1 MNSKKETDYVL
12 GTHDAEIL
20 RLQLQH
26 GIWRDLVLDCWQR
39 AGISTGQTVIDIGC
53 GPGYASV
60 DLASQVGTE
69 GKVIG
74 IERSERFIEY
84 ANALC
89 QSQHKQNVSFQL
101 ADVMLDELNTSNA
114 DAIWCRWLAIFVSD
128 PALLVKKMANAVK
141 PGGKLIFHEYL
152 HYETYQ
158 CIPPSK
164 YLEEF
169 VQHVM
174 SSWRE
179 FGGEPNVARY
189 LPAHLT
195 AANCRILD
203 TRPISFSAQPHQP
216 VWQWPASFIDINLQR
231 LLDLNL
237 VDQDWVAAVKA
248 DVIKLEANPNA
259 LFVTPMVLEIIA
271 EKM

>member
-1 MNSKKETDYVL
+1 MNTKSETDYVL
-12 GTHDAEIL
+12 GTHDAEIQ

-26 GIWRDLVLDCWQR
+26 GIWRDLVQDCWQR
-39 AGISTGQTVIDIGC
+39 AGISNGQTVVDIGC
-53 GPGYASV
+53 GPGFASV
-60 DLASQVGTE
+60 DLASQVGAN

-74 IERSERFIEY
+74 IERSERFIEF
-84 ANALC
+84 AKAHC
-89 QSQHKQNVSFQL
+89 QAQQKNNVSFQL
-101 ADVMLDELNTSNA
+101 ADVMLDELSPYNA

-128 PALLVKKMANAVK
+128 PALLVQKMANAVK
-141 PGGKLIFHEYL
+141 PGGKIIFHEYL

-189 LPAHLT
+189 LPEHLS
-195 AANCRILD
+195 AANCRIID
-203 TRPISFSAQPHQP
+203 TRPISFSAQPHQA
-216 VWQWPASFIDINLQR
+216 VWQWPASFTNINLQR
-231 LLDLNL
+231 LLNLNL
-237 VDQDWVAAVKA
+237 VDQDWVAAVKT
-248 DVIKLEANPNA
+248 DVVKLEANPNA